1 MERNEVHYNFEKTAD
16 LLKAYQNAD
25 PKHDWFAG
33 QNLLSAAL
41 FGQFFYET
49 NFRYKTV
56 SNKNYLLV
64 FTSNKLAHRVLKD
77 DFDLSFPIIEE
88 VRLDQAV
95 KVVIKEN
102 LDGLIIDR
110 SQIDFNLTVEEFKNI
125 VVERIKILNQSLKN
139 EKLLK
144 EYQITENDPING
156 ELANQI
162 SFIVPGRFFLDDEK
176 RLHHS
181 YIALHNS
188 SNQTKWISIFT
199 SLGKLKN
206 WSQASFAGNF
216 FDDDISVF
224 LMTKTDLLESQRVGD
239 FRLNNEV
246 LANGVVIDAPTR
258 KGTGQIVELKGED

>member
-1 MERNEVHYNFEKTAD
+1 METSKIHYNFEKTAD
-16 LLKAYQNAD
+16 LLKAYQNSD

-77 DFDLSFPIIEE
+77 DFDLSFPIVEE

-95 KVVIKEN
+95 KVAVREK
-102 LDGLIIDR
+102 LDGIIIDR
-110 SQIDFNLTVEEFKNI
+110 SQIDFNLTVEEFKNV
-125 VVERIKILNQSLKN
+125 VVERIKILDQSLKN
-139 EKLLK
+139 EQLLK
-144 EYQITENDPING
+144 KYQINEDDPIEG
-156 ELANQI
+156 EVAEQI
-162 SFIVPGRFFLDDEK
+162 KFIVPGRFFLDDEK
-176 RLHHS
+176 KPHHS

-206 WSQASFAGNF
+206 WSQAPFAGNF

-224 LMTKTDLLESQRVGD
+224 LMTKTDLLESERLGD
-239 FRLNNEV
+239 FRLSNEIF
-246 LANGVVIDAPTR
+246 ANGVVIDAPTR
-258 KGTGQIVELKGED
+258 KGMGQIVELKEEN